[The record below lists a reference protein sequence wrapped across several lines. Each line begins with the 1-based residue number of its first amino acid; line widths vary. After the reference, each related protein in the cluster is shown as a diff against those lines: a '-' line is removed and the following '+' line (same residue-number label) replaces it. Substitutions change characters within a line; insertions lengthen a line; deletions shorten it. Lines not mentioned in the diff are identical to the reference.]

1 MAEARGWKYRANDAN
16 ALEVDFGAFD
26 QMLPQMTLSS
36 SIGNGLNFI
45 SKFAALKLGGTA
57 SQGAKPLVDYL
68 LALNHQDEV
77 GKVAACWKIK
87 QKKRKKKKKKKQN
100 WLRAII
106 NLSIQMQSLMISET
120 LNTVSKLQTALI
132 VAEVYV
138 SSLPK
143 DTPYEKF
150 ESR

>member
-1 MAEARGWKYRANDAN
+1 
-16 ALEVDFGAFD
+16 
-26 QMLPQMTLSS
+26 MLKNKT
-36 SIGNGLNFI
+36 
-45 SKFAALKLGGTA
+45 KR
-57 SQGAKPLVDYL
+57 
-68 LALNHQDEV
+68 
-77 GKVAACWKIK
+77 
-87 QKKRKKKKKKKQN
+87 KKKKKKKKKQN

-106 NLSIQMQSLMISET
+106 NLLIQMQSLMISET